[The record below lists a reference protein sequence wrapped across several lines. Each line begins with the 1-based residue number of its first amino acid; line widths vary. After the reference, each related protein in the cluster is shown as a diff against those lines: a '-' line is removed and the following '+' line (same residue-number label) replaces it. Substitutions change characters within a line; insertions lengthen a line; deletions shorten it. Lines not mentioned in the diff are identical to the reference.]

1 MPATKIAPSVL
12 ASDLGNLNC
21 ECQRMMDSGADWLHM
36 DIMDG
41 HFVPNIV
48 MGAPVIAS
56 VSKAVPN
63 IFMDCHMMVSD
74 PGKWVKDISEA
85 GGASYTFH
93 LEATD
98 DPMDVVRQ
106 IKATKMRAAV
116 AINPGTPASEIS
128 DELGN
133 AVDMILVMT
142 VWPGAGGQKFMK
154 ECMPKVAELRARFP
168 DLDVEVDGGVGPKTI
183 DRCADAGANIIV
195 AGTAIFNHSSPKD
208 VIKFLRT
215 RCDEAQER
223 IKRERERIARGEPV
237 DHEIKHY
244 EDGRKSGWQS
254 GAITPLSYPRV
265 YMSASKRE
273 KLRRESQGA
282 LERGERPTLSS
293 LQGMSGL
300 SITPAASAVEGN

>member
-1 MPATKIAPSVL
+1 MRRKTDALQTFIPT
-12 ASDLGNLNC
+12 
-21 ECQRMMDSGADWLHM
+21 

-56 VSKAVPN
+56 VHKALPD
-63 IFMDCHMMVSD
+63 IFMDCHMMVAD
-74 PGKWVKDISEA
+74 PGKVSPALLLLLLLLLLARPDLEQTGLTLCVSQWVKDISEA

-168 DLDVEVDGGVGPKTI
+168 EQNVEVDGGVGPKTI
-183 DRCADAGANIIV
+183 DRCADAGANVIV
-195 AGTAIFNHSSPKD
+195 AGTAVFNHPNPKD
-208 VIKFLRT
+208 VIHFLRT
-215 RCDEAQER
+215 RCEEAQER
-223 IKRERERIARGEPV
+223 IKKERERIARGEPL
-237 DHEIKHY
+237 ESSNT
-244 EDGRKSGWQS
+244 DGRRSAFAS
-254 GAITPLSYPRV
+254 GAVTPLSHPRV
-265 YMSASKRE
+265 YMSSAKLQ

-282 LERGERPTLSS
+282 LERGDRPSLASLS
-293 LQGMSGL
+293 L
-300 SITPAASAVEGN
+300 TPAEK